1 MEKVKICTLS
11 MAVSMEEKIDFIFD
25 AIKDISPKFENLK
38 KTFNNKFY
46 QLQKHVNSTFLE
58 IQLQLGNKAVSK
70 DCLAVQEKIST
81 LEKQA
86 RVIKLNSKNEF
97 PVKKRNS
104 KQSNMLI
111 HGFPQIKA
119 W

>member
-1 MEKVKICTLS
+1 MEKAKTCTLS

-58 IQLQLGNKAVSK
+58 IQHQLDSKAASK
-70 DCLAVQEKIST
+70 DCFAVQERISI

-86 RVIKLNSKNEF
+86 RVMKLNSKNEF
-97 PVKKRNS
+97 LKKETAN
-104 KQSNMLI
+104 
-111 HGFPQIKA
+111 KA
-119 W
+119 TR